1 MTVWELVAVVVTVC
15 VIVTMAILLF
25 LLLQLIGVLR
35 DLRSAADRLAEHALP
50 TVDDLRVTLDNAD
63 IELERLK
70 GLVRSAEALSRNVQ
84 SVSRKALEV
93 GSLPRIKIKAMLAGP
108 VVSVQTT
115 DLQCHQAPAP
125 HIWQAWPV
133 WMVRPAGA
141 GWQSGAGPRVPS
153 ISVLIA
159 ILSDS
164 FN

>member
-93 GSLPRIKIKAMLAGP
+93 GLLPRIKIKAMLAG
-108 VVSVQTT
+108 VSS
-115 DLQCHQAPAP
+115 AFKR
-125 HIWQAWPV
+125 I
-133 WMVRPAGA
+133 R
-141 GWQSGAGPRVPS
+141 SE
-153 ISVLIA
+153 
-159 ILSDS
+159 
-164 FN
+164 